1 MSYYW
6 GEIPQDKARQ
16 IVEVAK
22 RIGYQNAANFLGV
35 NRLNEYILAYDRA
48 DWLFD
53 CLNLKGRDKALD
65 IGSGWGANSISL
77 SYQFDDVYSLE
88 LVKERLEFQKVR
100 AKQEGRTNIKF
111 IQSDWLT
118 LPFPD
123 NFFDLVVVNGVL
135 EWIGL
140 SDFNKN
146 PKELQIKFLQEVK
159 RVLKPGGVL
168 YIGIENRFAFFFF
181 FGAIDHSGLPF
192 TSLMPRR
199 LASVLVRKFR
209 NTGGKYEDTKRMGL
223 DWSDYRTYTYSY
235 WGYQNIMK
243 EAGFFGFKIYWTLN
257 YNSPSEAGP
266 MDGESFSFLL
276 NFLRMHDFSVTI
288 TSKIATKLALLFRP
302 RLLRVF
308 FPIFAPSFLIYAN
321 KEGGSKKDLF
331 ESRVLSLGKK
341 QTSFLRRSGTH
352 GLTSKINYFL
362 LENGQAKSV
371 VKFARFSQFQESLVR
386 EEALVAK
393 WNGMNIKKTKVG
405 DRDVFL
411 EPYLKGHTCRSL
423 SLEDNELAVSWLLE
437 FQTKTESGLVDSRI
451 FEKEMSNAVGFLRSQ
466 NFTDKVE
473 KIVASDLAL
482 FTKKMGETKIKKVAS
497 HGDFVKTNII
507 IDNKKIYVIDW
518 EFFEKEKDPFF
529 DFIFFIIN
537 NSRRESWDYFREN
550 LKGVGV
556 YSKIMK
562 TIWGYFCDT
571 KKINKD
577 LLAESIS
584 FVMLKALMRR
594 FIDKD
599 SRHMDISPYKDM
611 VNIWSEISKES
622 KFWLTR

>member
-1 MSYYW
+1 MNYYW
-6 GEIPQDKARQ
+6 GEISQDKARE
-16 IVEVAK
+16 IVKVAK
-22 RIGYQNAANFLGV
+22 RVGYQNAANFLGV
-35 NRLNEYILAYDRA
+35 DRLNEYILAYDRA

-53 CLNLKGRDKALD
+53 CLNLKGKEKALD

-77 SYQFDDVYSLE
+77 SYQFDEVYSLE

-100 AKQEGRTNIKF
+100 AKQEGRKNIKF

-118 LPFPD
+118 LPFQD

-135 EWIGL
+135 EWVGL

-146 PKELQIKFLQEVK
+146 PKELQIKFLKEVK

-168 YIGIENRFAFFFF
+168 YVGIENRFAFFFF

-192 TSLMPRR
+192 TSLMPRK
-199 LASVLVRKFR
+199 LAGVLVRKFR
-209 NTGGKYEDTKRMGL
+209 NTGGKYEDIKRMDK
-223 DWSDYRTYTYSY
+223 DWPDYRTYTYSY
-235 WGYQNIMK
+235 WGYQNILK
-243 EAGFFGFKIYWTLN
+243 EVGFFNFKIYWTLN

-276 NFLRMHDFSVTI
+276 KFLRMHDFSVTI

-302 RLLRVF
+302 TFLRMF

-321 KEGGSKKDLF
+321 KEGGNKEELL
-331 ESRVLSLGKK
+331 ENQVLSLSKK
-341 QTSFLRRSGTH
+341 RTSFLRRSGTH

-362 LENGQAKSV
+362 LENGKPKSI
-371 VKFARFSQFQESLVR
+371 VKFARFSQFQDSLVK
-386 EEALVAK
+386 EEALIAK
-393 WNGMNIKKTKVG
+393 WNGIDVKKTKIG
-405 DRDVFL
+405 ERDVFI
-411 EPYLKGHTCRSL
+411 EPYLKGHICRSG
-423 SLEDNELAVSWLLE
+423 SLEDNKLAVDWLLN
-437 FQTKTESGLVDSRI
+437 FQMKTESGYVESRT
-451 FEKEMSNAVGFLRSQ
+451 FKKEMSSAMIFLRSQ
-466 NFTDKVE
+466 KFSDKVE
-473 KIVASDLAL
+473 HVVASDLEL
-482 FTKKMGETKIKKVAS
+482 FAKKMGETKIKKVSS

-507 IDNKKIYVIDW
+507 ISKKIYVIDW

-529 DFIFFIIN
+529 DFVFFIIN
-537 NSRRESWDYFREN
+537 NSRRDSWDYFKTN

-562 TIWGYFCDT
+562 SIWNYFCDT
-571 KKINKD
+571 KRINKG

-584 FVMLKALMRR
+584 FVILKALMRR

-599 SRHMDISPYKDM
+599 LRHMDIGPYKDM
-611 VNIWSEISKES
+611 INIWSEISKES
-622 KFWLTR
+622 KFWLTT